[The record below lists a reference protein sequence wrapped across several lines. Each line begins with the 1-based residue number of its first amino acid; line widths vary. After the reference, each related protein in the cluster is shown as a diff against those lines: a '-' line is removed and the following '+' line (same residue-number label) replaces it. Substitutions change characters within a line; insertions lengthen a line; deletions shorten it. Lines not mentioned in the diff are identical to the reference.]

1 MSEQQ
6 STRLMKCAS
15 RREECRYG
23 TSLTFT
29 PVEGALPEYEPGQ
42 YVLIKTGAGEP
53 FRPYVISQGPGEA
66 FLRVTVVPS
75 AEGKL
80 PKLASLRVGEE
91 VEMTGPEGD
100 FTPDIQAE
108 HPLVLLGG
116 LAGIAPIVAILETL
130 AVENPLRKTHVLY
143 ETASSETFALRSAME
158 LALKG
163 MPNAAGAVFFTA
175 PLGTDR
181 QGEAFD
187 AEGEIEPGRLRFF
200 CQDPDADFYIA
211 GPEGLIARL
220 RSALL
225 SLGVIAARIHVLP
238 LG

>member
-1 MSEQQ
+1 
-6 STRLMKCAS
+6 
-15 RREECRYG
+15 
-23 TSLTFT
+23 
-29 PVEGALPEYEPGQ
+29 
-42 YVLIKTGAGEP
+42 
-53 FRPYVISQGPGEA
+53 
-66 FLRVTVVPS
+66 
-75 AEGKL
+75 
-80 PKLASLRVGEE
+80 
-91 VEMTGPEGD
+91 
-100 FTPDIQAE
+100 
-108 HPLVLLGG
+108 
-116 LAGIAPIVAILETL
+116 
-130 AVENPLRKTHVLY
+130 
-143 ETASSETFALRSAME
+143 ME

-187 AEGEIEPGRLRFF
+187 AEGEIEPDRLRFF